1 MDVTADSL
9 VSRAAHEVG
18 LSADRLIADVERCL
32 RREVPE
38 LSKDPEIARMTSEN
52 IAEHI
57 AGALG
62 GLEHGIELSRIDPP
76 GADVE
81 RARRLAR
88 RGISLSAML
97 RAHRLAQGIA
107 LDRLL
112 EELPRLTS
120 DAELISTAAR
130 KLIAATTGYV
140 DRTSEQGVM
149 ALQEERDLRLRWR
162 LAIVNEAGLRIGT
175 TLDIS
180 RTTQELADLATEHFA
195 DLATVDL
202 LDSALHGHDTP
213 EEKPLLLRRVAERSV
228 TEDWPE
234 AIITRQELHTYPY
247 GSPPDRALTTG
258 QPSRHDLDGALD
270 RSPVNP
276 GPGRGVAAH
285 QTHSTLVVPL
295 RARGTVLGVAQF
307 SRHRNPSFYDDED
320 MLLAQEIAA
329 RAAVAVDNAR
339 RYTHAR
345 ATALSLQRSLLP
357 PCMPR
362 QSAVEVA
369 CRYLPAGAEAGV
381 GGDWYDVIPLSGAR
395 VALVVGD
402 VVGHGIHAAATMG
415 RLRTA
420 VRTLADIDL
429 PPDELL
435 THLDDVVLR
444 LSAEVSADSDTEAD
458 SDIEADGDIG
468 ATCLYAV
475 YDPVSSCCTLARAGH
490 VLPTVVTRDG
500 SVDILGLPPG
510 PPLGLGGLPFEAVE
524 VDLPEGSLLAL
535 YTDGLIEARDH
546 DIDAGL
552 TLLRQALAQPTA
564 SLEATCDTVLASLL
578 RARPDDDVALLLA
591 RTHVLGSRQVASWD
605 LAADP
610 AAVAGARSRASQQL
624 STWGLEDLDFTAEL
638 VVSELVT
645 NAIRYGRPPI
655 QLRLIHDRALLCEV
669 SDASSTTP
677 HQRRARTYDEGGRGL
692 LLVAQLTERWGTRH
706 ARHGKTVWAE
716 VNESADFPT
725 FEAV

>member
-9 VSRAAHEVG
+9 VSRAAHELG
-18 LSADRLIADVERCL
+18 LSADRLIADVDRCL

-38 LSKDPEIARMTSEN
+38 LSKDPEIARMTSVN

-62 GLEHGIELSRIDPP
+62 GLELSRVDPP
-76 GADVE
+76 VADAE

-120 DAELISTAAR
+120 DAELISAAAR
-130 KLIAATTGYV
+130 ILIAATTEYV

-149 ALQEERDLRLRWR
+149 AFQEERDLRLRWR
-162 LAIVNEAGLRIGT
+162 LAMVNEAGLRIGT

-202 LDSALHGHDTP
+202 LDSALHGHYTP
-213 EEKPLLLRRVAERSV
+213 EEKPLLLRRVAQRSV
-228 TEDWPE
+228 TEDRPE
-234 AIITRQELHTYPY
+234 ATITRQQLHSYPD

-258 QPSRHDLDGALD
+258 QPSRHHHDGALD

-276 GPGRGVAAH
+276 GPDLGVDAH

-307 SRHRNPSFYDDED
+307 SRHRNPSPYDGED
-320 MLLAQEIAA
+320 LLLAQEIAA

-369 CRYLPAGAEAGV
+369 CRYLPAGAEVGV

-444 LSAEVSADSDTEAD
+444 LSAEVSTDPDTEPD
-458 SDIEADGDIG
+458 PDIEADGDIG

-500 SVDILGLPPG
+500 TVDILDLPPG
-510 PPLGLGGLPFEAVE
+510 PPLGLGGLPFEAAE

-535 YTDGLIEARDH
+535 YTNGLIEARDH
-546 DIDAGL
+546 DIDTGL
-552 TLLRQALAQPTA
+552 TRLRQALARPTA
-564 SLEATCDTVLASLL
+564 SLEATCDTVLESLL
-578 RARPDDDVALLLA
+578 RTRPDDDVALLVA
-591 RTHVLGSRQVASWD
+591 RTHALGSRQVASWD

-610 AAVAGARSRASQQL
+610 AAVAGARSSVSQQL
-624 STWGLEDLDFTAEL
+624 STWGLEDLDFAAEL

-716 VNESADFPT
+716 VNESAGFPT
-725 FEAV
+725 FAPV